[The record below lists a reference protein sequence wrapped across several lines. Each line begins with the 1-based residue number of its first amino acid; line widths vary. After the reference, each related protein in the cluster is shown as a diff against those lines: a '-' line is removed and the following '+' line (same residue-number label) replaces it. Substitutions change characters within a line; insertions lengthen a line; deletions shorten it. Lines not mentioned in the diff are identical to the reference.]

1 MVTLKC
7 SYTVKPAEPTPII
20 RQWLPEA
27 DQLQALTHAPTVYF
41 YPSSKPDSIDSPLE
55 TLKDSL
61 SQALVYFYPL
71 AGRLHVIDGG
81 RLELDCNAMGAEVFE
96 AYSESTIKDFGD
108 FAPTPELRKLLVP
121 PIDYNNTPFHELP
134 LVLVQL
140 TKFKCGGLSIGLA
153 ISHSMVDGQAALH
166 FISCWAKIARGE
178 KLVDSDQPF
187 LDRTILK
194 MDDDNNKKGPRYHHV
209 EFDPPPLMIGA
220 SDDKEERSKETT
232 VTMLKLTKEQVEKL
246 KQKANIDRT
255 KDDMKVRMYSR
266 YESLAGHIWR
276 CTCKARGHDDEQLTG
291 LRISVDCRHR
301 LRPPLPPKYFGN
313 VTFKSTP
320 VAKSGD
326 LMKKP
331 LSYAASKM
339 REGAEMFND
348 DYIRSSV
355 EYLKNESDWSR
366 IRRGFHSVGC
376 PQGDYLGNPNLAVT
390 SWIGL
395 SIYDADFGWGKPI
408 YMGPA
413 TLGFDGKS
421 FVIPGDGDGSLLIA
435 LRLRVDHMEAFKE
448 FFYQDI

>member
-255 KDDMKVRMYSR
+255 RDDMKDIYGVYMQGERTR
-266 YESLAGHIWR
+266 
-276 CTCKARGHDDEQLTG
+276 

-301 LRPPLPPKYFGN
+301 LRPPLQPKYFGN

-339 REGAEMFND
+339 REGAEM
-348 DYIRSSV
+348 
-355 EYLKNESDWSR
+355 